1 MGLLTPTKNLDELE
15 EEGERVNSELSI
27 EQKKALIRE
36 AKNKFGSDWKLHLP
50 KAKSGFNWNA
60 LRFKL

>member
-1 MGLLTPTKNLDELE
+1 MGLLTPTKDLGELE
-15 EEGERVNSELSI
+15 EEGERVDSELSI

-50 KAKSGFNWNA
+50 EIKSGFNWNA